1 MLASGETIAPG
12 PTPRPPATPRDD
24 GPWPGVVV
32 IHNAL
37 GMTVTGV
44 DHDVVTIPTRALAP
58 RRPPS
63 TDMPAGRGGRRAGS
77 FGVPRAVSP
86 GRATAHRR
94 RLLRRALAL
103 VRPDA
108 PETGVVRATRP

>member
-37 GMTVTGV
+37 GMTVT
-44 DHDVVTIPTRALAP
+44 A
-58 RRPPS
+58 S
-63 TDMPAGRGGRRAGS
+63 TMTS
-77 FGVPRAVSP
+77 
-86 GRATAHRR
+86 
-94 RLLRRALAL
+94 
-103 VRPDA
+103 
-108 PETGVVRATRP
+108 